1 MNDMNNMSN
10 MKGAEINAQR
20 KVNES
25 MSEFLKAASNV
36 RPSKRQLDWFETNFY
51 AFVHISP
58 NTFTGL
64 EWGTGK
70 ESPSVFAPTSLDCD
84 QWVEA
89 IKSAGMKG
97 AVITAK
103 HHDGFCLWDTKY
115 TEHNIMNSPYG
126 RDLVKEFSDA
136 CRRGGIKF
144 GFYLSPWDR
153 NSPLY
158 GTDAYNEYYANQ
170 LTELLC
176 GYGEVFHVWFDG
188 SCGEGENGKKQS
200 YTYRKYFELIRKYQP
215 NATIFN
221 DHGPDVRWCGNESGK
236 ARASEWAVV
245 PSELCYYGDVQTPP
259 SPIAGDLSN
268 MENCDPDIG
277 AMSNIIYSKG
287 LVFAGSEFDVSIR
300 KGWFWHEE
308 EEPHSLDKLFDI
320 YLHTV
325 GQNACLNLNVP
336 PDRRGLIDDRDVKRL
351 REFGELL
358 RKEFGKNYAE
368 NSKTILTER
377 LSETQCVYEVELEKA
392 ETVRYIELGE
402 DLTKGQRVESFKI
415 HFYDEKGE
423 KLQPYTVYY
432 GTCIGNK
439 KICAVCRDMWDG
451 LVSKKIRI
459 TITSSRGEPHLKDV
473 RIF

>member
-1 MNDMNNMSN
+1 MTDMN
-10 MKGAEINAQR
+10 KF
-20 KVNES
+20 V
-25 MSEFLKAASNV
+25 KAAGNV
-36 RPSKRQLDWFETNFY
+36 KPSKRQLDWFETNFY

-70 ESPSVFAPTSLDCD
+70 EDPAVFNPTELDCD

-126 RDLVKEFSDA
+126 KDLVKEFADA

-170 LTELLC
+170 LTELLT

-188 SCGEGENGKKQS
+188 SCGEGPDGKKQA
-200 YTYRKYFELIRKYQP
+200 YTYQKYFELIRKYQP

-221 DHGPDVRWCGNESGK
+221 DHGPDVRWVGNESAK
-236 ARASEWAVV
+236 ARPSEWAVV
-245 PSELCYYGDVQTPP
+245 PSELCYFAEVQTPP
-259 SPIAGDLSN
+259 SPIAGSLSH

-277 AMSNIIYSKG
+277 VLSNIIYSKG
-287 LVFAGSEFDVSIR
+287 LVFAGAEMDVSIR

-308 EEPHSLDKLFDI
+308 EDPHSLERLFNM
-320 YLHTV
+320 YLDCV
-325 GQNACLNLNVP
+325 GGNACLNLNVP

-351 REFGELL
+351 KELGDL
-358 RKEFGKNYAE
+358 IKKEFGTNYAE
-368 NSKTILTER
+368 NSEVVCVEKM
-377 LSETQCVYEVELEKA
+377 SETQCVFEVELDEA
-392 ETVRYIELGE
+392 RPIRYIELRE
-402 DLTKGQRVESFKI
+402 DIAEGQRVENFRI
-415 HFYDEKGE
+415 HFYDEKCE
-423 KLQPYTVYY
+423 KLQDWTVYY
-432 GTCIGNK
+432 GTCIGNR
-439 KICAVCRDMWDG
+439 KICAIARDMWEG
-451 LVSKKIRI
+451 IVSKKIRI
-459 TITSSRGEPHLKDV
+459 TITSSRDVPLLKSV
-473 RIF
+473 KVF